1 MCHFNMNEENS
12 FIKSTVTAD
21 LITLSIKPLR
31 LVCTSRVL
39 FLFLFLLILFFLIQ
53 IFSEGPFQPHWFYFS
68 VFFTLFC
75 FIT

>member
-21 LITLSIKPLR
+21 LITLSIKPFR

-39 FLFLFLLILFFLIQ
+39 FLFLFFINFIFFNTD
-53 IFSEGPFQPHWFYFS
+53 FQ
-68 VFFTLFC
+68 
-75 FIT
+75 